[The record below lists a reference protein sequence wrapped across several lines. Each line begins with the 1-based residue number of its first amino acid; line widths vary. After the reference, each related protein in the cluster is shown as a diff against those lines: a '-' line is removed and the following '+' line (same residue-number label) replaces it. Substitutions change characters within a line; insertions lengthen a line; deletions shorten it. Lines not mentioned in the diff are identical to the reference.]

1 VFRFAGALA
10 LAKRKTLF
18 APRNTVQTLI
28 GGSQRRRV
36 AFGQLAQCLG
46 SLAAANQTLSEV
58 LIGEGSC

>member
-36 AFGQLAQCLG
+36 AFGQLAQCLV